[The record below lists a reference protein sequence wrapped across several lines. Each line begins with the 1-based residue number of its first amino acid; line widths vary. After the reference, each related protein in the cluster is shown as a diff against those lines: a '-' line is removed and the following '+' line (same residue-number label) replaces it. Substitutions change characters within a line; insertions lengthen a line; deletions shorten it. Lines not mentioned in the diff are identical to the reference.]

1 MHTVGLTDAA
11 GKRVKQY
18 SQGMRQ
24 RLGIALALVGDPEL
38 LTLDEPTNGLD
49 PSGMREIRELLRR
62 LADGGTTIF
71 ISSHLLAEVEAMC
84 DRVGVM
90 ARGRLVAEGPPG
102 TLRGTTDRIRITVDD
117 ADAARAVLARW
128 PDVSVAPARPGSGI
142 IDVTLVRRVGSGRRE
157 RRPRAR
163 RDPRPCARTP
173 ARHAWKTSSSISSRA
188 SMYRVE
194 LSKQVRRWRTWLL
207 AAALAGIPVLVVV
220 AVRLSPP
227 PPQNSQDAPP
237 FLLQIVRN
245 GLFAPLTGLALVQP
259 FFMSVAIGLFAGD
272 AIAGEAQTGTLRYLL
287 LRPVRRPRL
296 IMSKY
301 GAAMTFTGAL
311 LVIVICSGLLA
322 GGVVFGIHPMPTLSG
337 TSLSVVDGLVRI
349 FASGA
354 FILLAASG
362 IVAVGMWISTLT
374 DSGPGAIVATVIVAI
389 ASQIAD
395 QIPSLHA
402 IQPFLPTHGWLGY
415 TGLFRFP
422 VDLATMRGGL
432 IVSAAYTAVFLTLAV
447 WRLRRR
453 DITA

>member
-1 MHTVGLTDAA
+1 MSRRTASILPGCARSASSCASLPTAGRPSSSRVISCRRWRRCVIASALWPAGSSSRRGRRARFEGRPTGSGSRWTTSPPPRVCSSDWVG
-11 GKRVKQY
+11 RPWRPPPQPP
-18 SQGMRQ
+18 
-24 RLGIALALVGDPEL
+24 DPE
-38 LTLDEPTNGLD
+38 
-49 PSGMREIRELLRR
+49 SWWSRSR
-62 LADGGTTIF
+62 
-71 ISSHLLAEVEAMC
+71 
-84 DRVGVM
+84 
-90 ARGRLVAEGPPG
+90 
-102 TLRGTTDRIRITVDD
+102 TD
-117 ADAARAVLARW
+117 
-128 PDVSVAPARPGSGI
+128 
-142 IDVTLVRRVGSGRRE
+142 SGRPTST
-157 RRPRAR
+157 PRSSVRGSASTR
-163 RDPRPCARTP
+163 SNRSGTR
-173 ARHAWKTSSSISSRA
+173 WKTSSCISWRA
-188 SMYRVE
+188 SMFRVV

-287 LRPVRRPRL
+287 VRPVRRTRL

-301 GAAMTFTGAL
+301 AAAMAFTGAL
-311 LVIVICSGLLA
+311 LLIVIASGLLA
-322 GGVVFGIHPMPTLSG
+322 GGVLFGIHPMPTLSG
-337 TSLSVVDGLVRI
+337 TSLSVLDGLARI
-349 FASGA
+349 LASGL

-422 VDLATMRGGL
+422 IDLATMREGL
-432 IVSAAYTAVFLTLAV
+432 TISAVYTVVFLALAV
-447 WRLRRR
+447 WRFRTR
-453 DITA
+453 DISA

>member
-1 MHTVGLTDAA
+1 
-11 GKRVKQY
+11 
-18 SQGMRQ
+18 
-24 RLGIALALVGDPEL
+24 
-38 LTLDEPTNGLD
+38 
-49 PSGMREIRELLRR
+49 
-62 LADGGTTIF
+62 
-71 ISSHLLAEVEAMC
+71 
-84 DRVGVM
+84 
-90 ARGRLVAEGPPG
+90 
-102 TLRGTTDRIRITVDD
+102 
-117 ADAARAVLARW
+117 
-128 PDVSVAPARPGSGI
+128 
-142 IDVTLVRRVGSGRRE
+142 
-157 RRPRAR
+157 
-163 RDPRPCARTP
+163 
-173 ARHAWKTSSSISSRA
+173 
-188 SMYRVE
+188 MYRVE

-287 LRPVRRPRL
+287 VRPVRRPRL
-296 IMSKY
+296 VMSKY
-301 GAAMTFTGAL
+301 GAAMTFTAAL
-311 LVIVICSGLLA
+311 LVIVILAGLLA

-337 TSLSVVDGLVRI
+337 TSLSVADALVRI

-354 FILLAASG
+354 FIVLAASG

-422 VDLATMRGGL
+422 IDLATMREGL
-432 IVSAAYTAVFLTLAV
+432 TVSAAYTVAFLLLAV